1 MLKSLS
7 TLALTLTLS
16 ACGDKDSEDTSV
28 PAEEVQD
35 TSSSEEGSEES
46 SEESEEETS
55 EEGGEQ

>member
-16 ACGDKDSEDTSV
+16 ACGDKGSEDTSV

-46 SEESEEETS
+46 EESEEETS

>member
-28 PAEEVQD
+28 AAEEVQD
-35 TSSSEEGSEES
+35 TSSSEESLEESSEES
-46 SEESEEETS
+46 SEE
-55 EEGGEQ
+55 GGEQ